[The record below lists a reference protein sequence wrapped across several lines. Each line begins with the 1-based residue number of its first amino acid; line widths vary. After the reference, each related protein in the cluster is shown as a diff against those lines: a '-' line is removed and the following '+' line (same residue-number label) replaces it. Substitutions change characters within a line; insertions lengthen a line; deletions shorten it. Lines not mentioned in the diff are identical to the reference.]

1 MKFFAV
7 AAAFA
12 ATAVALPNANG
23 PHKDPKQL
31 TLEQAQNTCGKAQVS
46 CCNKKIESGD
56 SKESNSGILSG
67 ILNDLLGGN
76 NGDGIALFD
85 QCSKLDIADLLNDK
99 CKNNVACC
107 DATNAE
113 AVRVFPNLYFLLML
127 TINRRTV
134 SSTLLFLASRSRT
147 SSRWLF

>member
-76 NGDGIALFD
+76 NGEGIALFD
-85 QCSKLDIADLLNDK
+85 QCSKLDIPILALADLLNDK

-113 AVRVFPNLYFLLML
+113 AENGLVNVALPCIQIQDLL
-127 TINRRTV
+127 
-134 SSTLLFLASRSRT
+134 
-147 SSRWLF
+147 